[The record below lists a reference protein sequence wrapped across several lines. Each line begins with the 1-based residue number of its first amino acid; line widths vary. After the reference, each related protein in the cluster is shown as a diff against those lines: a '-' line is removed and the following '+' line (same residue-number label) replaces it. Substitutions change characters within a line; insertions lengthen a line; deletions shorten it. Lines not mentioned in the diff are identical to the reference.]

1 LGIQLMT
8 NDIAADLFPTTKGR
22 ARAGVPAFDPDGAF
36 KVTRSDIFGGKI
48 VPFVPLTGGHQR
60 V

>member
-1 LGIQLMT
+1 MM